1 MFLKGWYSCRV
12 SLFLIL
18 TVLFMTAIINLII
31 FVNDDC
37 EHSDQYR
44 ISPRW
49 SHELILCTILWF
61 LESMIRQPAG
71 FCRKRVC
78 LPGDG
83 RSLLSPHLLRL
94 SPERNVF
101 VQAPSWNSFDSNHG
115 ACKKLLSVCSSCHLD
130 GGPRPRYIIS
140 APHLFRIADNR
151 DISLHQVLGRWTRHI
166 SSWLDTNLWNNW
178 NRRCPFSHFLPA
190 FESMKCCGD
199 SAPSSLF
206 SRF

>member
-31 FVNDDC
+31 FVSDDC

-83 RSLLSPHLLRL
+83 RSLLTFSDSPLN
-94 SPERNVF
+94 EM
-101 VQAPSWNSFDSNHG
+101 
-115 ACKKLLSVCSSCHLD
+115 CSSKPHGETPLTAITEPVRSCFLCAARAVWTVATTTLENFCSTFFLD
-130 GGPRPRYIIS
+130 CR
-140 APHLFRIADNR
+140 
-151 DISLHQVLGRWTRHI
+151 
-166 SSWLDTNLWNNW
+166 
-178 NRRCPFSHFLPA
+178 
-190 FESMKCCGD
+190 
-199 SAPSSLF
+199 
-206 SRF
+206 

>member
-1 MFLKGWYSCRV
+1 VRAFGSISNQSAMVAGVDLVHCLAVFRIDVPTLSRILPKKGLSSWWR
-12 SLFLIL
+12 
-18 TVLFMTAIINLII
+18 
-31 FVNDDC
+31 
-37 EHSDQYR
+37 
-44 ISPRW
+44 P
-49 SHELILCTILWF
+49 
-61 LESMIRQPAG
+61 
-71 FCRKRVC
+71 
-78 LPGDG
+78 
-83 RSLLSPHLLRL
+83 LSPHLLRL

-115 ACKKLLSVCSSCHLD
+115 ACKKLLSVRSSCHLD

>member
-71 FCRKRVC
+71 FRRKRVC

-83 RSLLSPHLLRL
+83 RSLLTFSDSPLK
-94 SPERNVF
+94 EM
-101 VQAPSWNSFDSNHG
+101 
-115 ACKKLLSVCSSCHLD
+115 CSSKPHRETPLTAPTEPVRSCFLCAARAIWTVATTTLENFCSTFFLD
-130 GGPRPRYIIS
+130 CR
-140 APHLFRIADNR
+140 
-151 DISLHQVLGRWTRHI
+151 
-166 SSWLDTNLWNNW
+166 
-178 NRRCPFSHFLPA
+178 
-190 FESMKCCGD
+190 
-199 SAPSSLF
+199 
-206 SRF
+206 